1 MEERKDRD
9 EDDEE
14 TTETEKKS
22 ERKRRA
28 VVCGGDIRNDNNN
41 NNNNSGGGGGGS
53 ATRTLVKPVALEAE
67 DEQKTPRNNLNYG
80 GDSGKERRLGSPRL
94 GSARLR
100 VSATGRMWGLA
111 GQLGDLQLAA
121 VREST
126 GVDAELIVAA
136 RYRETCAIINL
147 PDTQRRRVQPASP
160 GSDRS
165 SRNDE
170 DKRTSGHIMTGHR
183 GS

>member
-1 MEERKDRD
+1 MTLCLGRD
-9 EDDEE
+9 HLDM
-14 TTETEKKS
+14 TGVQIAAPCWS
-22 ERKRRA
+22 
-28 VVCGGDIRNDNNN
+28 
-41 NNNNSGGGGGGS
+41 SS
-53 ATRTLVKPVALEAE
+53 RTKNGI
-67 DEQKTPRNNLNYG
+67 KH
-80 GDSGKERRLGSPRL
+80 
-94 GSARLR
+94 
-100 VSATGRMWGLA
+100 
-111 GQLGDLQLAA
+111 DLQLAA